1 MFLQYVLNAHSVPI
15 DIDRA
20 VFLMDKKL
28 WLKVCTK
35 YHETGQTDPPAN
47 DLLDECFPFFGL
59 RARAVS
65 P

>member
-1 MFLQYVLNAHSVPI
+1 MFHQYVLNAHSVPI

-35 YHETGQTDPPAN
+35 YHETGQTDPQWAY
-47 DLLDECFPFFGL
+47 EEY
-59 RARAVS
+59 REQHK
-65 P
+65 